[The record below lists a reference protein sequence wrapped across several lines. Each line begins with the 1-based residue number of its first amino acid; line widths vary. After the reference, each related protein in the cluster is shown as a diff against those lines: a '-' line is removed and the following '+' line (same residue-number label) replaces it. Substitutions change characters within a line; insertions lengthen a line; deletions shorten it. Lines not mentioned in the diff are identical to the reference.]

1 VIFHSYV
8 KLPEDTQN
16 ACETWG
22 HTLAPNHPTG
32 APADVAQMH
41 QGSWDQNRIR
51 RWSPR
56 PGDFCLASNRCE
68 SMCSL

>member
-1 VIFHSYV
+1 MLV
-8 KLPEDTQN
+8 KHGDSPWLQIIPE
-16 ACETWG
+16 A
-22 HTLAPNHPTG
+22 PTG

-56 PGDFCLASNRCE
+56 PGGFCLASNRCFW
-68 SMCSL
+68 SIDIDGWIDMDT